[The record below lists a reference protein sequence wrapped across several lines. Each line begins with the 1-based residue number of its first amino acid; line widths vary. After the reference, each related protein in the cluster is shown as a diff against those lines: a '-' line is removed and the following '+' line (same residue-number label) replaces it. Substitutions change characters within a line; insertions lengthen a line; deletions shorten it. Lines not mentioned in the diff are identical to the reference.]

1 MIFII
6 RLILTIDIS
15 ININVKVK
23 FNIDVNLHLSH
34 DVYMGVSIL
43 LGDLDVPPPNPRW
56 LRPECEFA
64 IGLPEMKWSPLRIRG
79 VQGGSG
85 RVVCDIPIGRDDT
98 GRSAVWVLYREWLY
112 QRKIA
117 INP

>member
-1 MIFII
+1 MGQGHGTLDRDMGICSSRHALLNPGF
-6 RLILTIDIS
+6 
-15 ININVKVK
+15 
-23 FNIDVNLHLSH
+23 HL
-34 DVYMGVSIL
+34 GVSIL
-43 LGDLDVPPPNPRW
+43 LGTHRYPHLIRCW
-56 LRPECEFA
+56 LRRDWEFA

-112 QRKIA
+112 RRKIGRNSGQ
-117 INP
+117 ILQKLE